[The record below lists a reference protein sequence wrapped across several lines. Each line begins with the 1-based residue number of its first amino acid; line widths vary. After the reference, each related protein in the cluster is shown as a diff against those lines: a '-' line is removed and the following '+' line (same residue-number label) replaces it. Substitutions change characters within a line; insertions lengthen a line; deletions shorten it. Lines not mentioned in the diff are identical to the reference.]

1 MTLPLS
7 SAISMGDVNVEL
19 NKAATTPISLND
31 TAVRTLFIKQGD
43 QTTISLGDGRGK
55 SNIGAVTSLAV
66 TPNTTTVLST
76 TVTWALPATGTVTK
90 YEVYGKTAADTVTKQ
105 ALQTFTTAPF
115 PTTAALTGLKSG
127 TAYTIYVTTSNAS
140 ASTDATVPVTTLAYS
155 FPFTAVLASE
165 PNTLNTSAEVMVS
178 GFPNSWP
185 AILVSVA
192 STTNAYFAVSQ
203 TLGGANNFT
212 TSANTSGYYAAS
224 ASGTLYVRVRF
235 TSGTLSTTNTATL
248 TVGDV
253 TSVYSVTTR
262 GADVTPSNTTPIIF
276 TTKTDVPISTVI
288 QSDMLTLSGLEP
300 NYTGV
305 AVSVT
310 GGSYAFTNSAGVVIG
325 SFTNQAGTGTVDAT
339 SNLYIK
345 AQVTSAGSFAS
356 NAACTVTIGTAT
368 ATFTTTTTTSTFTI
382 AAKTGQTINTLITS
396 ATATVTGLQY
406 STSYT
411 ITVTGDTGF
420 AVDAGTTSLSG
431 TFGSSITVTSSATG
445 TMVVAARVQSST
457 AGSTTTTCTVSI
469 GTYKTGIFSVTTPVP
484 DTSPVFDIGGT
495 TVSAFTSF
503 TDAPFNTVFTA
514 ADTIHVTSLEPNY
527 GITISSSNGLYAAGS
542 TSTAANSAAFT
553 NSSSVVTTGPS
564 GDLYIRARVT
574 TDITF
579 LTAATCT
586 VTVGTGTITFSAT
599 TTTSTFSIAAVTN
612 STLNTVYTS
621 ATVTVTGL
629 PYNATGITVTQPNGN
644 GTVNAGTSSLSGTF
658 ATSKSSITASASGT
672 IVVAVQLTSSTLA
685 STAVTADISV
695 NFTVSGT
702 IYSKT
707 SSYSVTTKIP
717 ITTPPTLSQFVFT
730 AQTAKERSTTYVSNT
745 VTLTGLEINYPLT
758 ISASGTNATVA
769 AGQSA
774 LGTASTSVSV
784 TTTTGTIVVAAY
796 ITTGTGFLTDYICTV
811 TIGTATSDFKV
822 TTRGAVASPTFSPTT
837 FPSVTGQAINTTT
850 LSSAVTITGLEISF
864 PVAISVPGGG
874 SYAASTDLTTLNSL
888 TSSSFTSSATTPTT
902 NSSGTIYIRA
912 GATSSNTNLTTVTTR
927 VYVGTGT
934 IDFAVTTVELVP
946 SSITLLFSGTNASST
961 SLSISAGAGSTPT
974 SYYYSRFDNSSYT
987 ANANTFTATATA
999 SNVFT
1004 VSLPSPSTTYWI
1016 TGYASVAG
1024 LTGSGNNSVTS
1035 TSTPPTSATISFA
1048 STTTSGTTITVTGN
1062 NTPTSYALYETNSN
1076 YTTDL
1081 TNALTPTVTGGNV
1094 YSITSKSNNT
1104 TYYYRATVGNTGGSA
1119 NTTNSFTTTLAAPG
1133 IATITKGT
1141 ITYNSV
1147 VLTFSTSGT
1156 NVGTPASYTL
1166 YSGTYSGDPSP
1177 TSFATSLGTNP
1188 TVALTA
1194 SASAYTKYFTANA
1207 VNTAGS
1213 SSTFATYIQVDVP
1226 AQPPAAPSTISISFP
1241 SVTELGFTVR
1251 VNVGGGGTATQW
1263 YIQQYTNANYNIMT
1277 GNQLSST
1284 STNDFPLTGNSG
1296 TTYYF
1301 AGWAS
1306 NGGGTATAAYN
1317 SVLLYPAAPS
1327 IAVGTVTYNSTSL
1340 TFTTS
1345 GGTPASYSVW
1355 YSTTNANTNSLVS
1368 LATDTTSNPVTV
1380 TLSASSNYYFIAKS
1394 KNATGSSGYGN
1405 FTSVVTTPAQPVV
1418 IPSSVTIAQSNN
1430 AATSFTITVSAGAGG
1445 AATSYTIK
1453 NYTDA
1458 NYTTLANPQFSF
1470 TPNGATFDV
1479 TGLTQSSSYYIKG
1492 FAINAG
1498 GPGESGGN
1506 TYSTLAAAPTGVGI
1520 AVTTAATTTTVT
1532 LTVSSSSGGTP
1543 TSYWIEKYADSTY
1556 GGTPVTSASQPTGV
1570 FPLTGL
1576 TAGTPY
1582 YYKGVA
1588 ATNSGASIGRSA
1600 GANPTFTTTAL
1611 DTTPDAF
1618 SFTAVTGATLSSPVI
1633 SSPTTLTGMTNG
1645 VSVPVSV
1652 TGGNLYWK
1660 TNSTDASWTTVFS
1673 SGNATTSATGTL
1685 YVELGGAASGSNS
1698 TKVTVTGTVGGVS
1711 GTFDITTVAAP
1722 AVVPGLS
1729 TNMTINKI
1737 TNTGFTIK
1745 WDPPTTGG
1753 TPTEYYVSAQ
1763 ASGVFYYP
1771 AEGNPVS
1778 APTTTA
1784 TFTGLA
1790 SNTQYFLGIVPS
1802 NSAGLTLNS
1811 TGFYVYPAVYYRST
1825 TLAAGA
1831 TFTYAFTAPTA
1842 DTFYFTAEGISD
1854 GTLTLDTILNI
1865 SAPTGTPKTWNN
1877 DDATGFT
1884 PSGRGSQIAITTVQG
1899 RVYTCKVT
1907 GFSTATSPYKNNG
1920 AFTFSISRTQSRG

>member
-1 MTLPLS
+1 
-7 SAISMGDVNVEL
+7 MGDVNVEL
-19 NKAATTPISLND
+19 NKASTTPISLND
-31 TAVRTLFIKQGD
+31 PAVRTLFIKQGD

-76 TVTWALPATGTVTK
+76 TVTWALPATGTITK

-115 PTTAALTGLKSG
+115 PTTATLTGLKSG

-140 ASTDATVPVTTLAYS
+140 ASTNATVPVTTLAYS
-155 FPFTAVLASE
+155 FPFTAVTASD

-253 TSVYSVTTR
+253 TSVFSVSTR
-262 GADVTPSNTTPIIF
+262 GSKLTPTNTTPITF
-276 TTKTDVPISTVI
+276 TTQSNASPSTIVKSDILTITGLESNYAVSLSIQGAGDGSGGAALGYVAASSYSAASAATTFSSSPGTYTTDASGNLYVRAQVTTSPLYDKTSNAVVFIGNGNASFTTQTSSLSFTIPGKTDQPFNTMIA
-288 QSDMLTLSGLEP
+288 SDLI
-300 NYTGV
+300 
-305 AVSVT
+305 SVT
-310 GGSYAFTNSAGVVIG
+310 G
-325 SFTNQAGTGTVDAT
+325 
-339 SNLYIK
+339 LK
-345 AQVTSAGSFAS
+345 
-356 NAACTVTIGTAT
+356 
-368 ATFTTTTTTSTFTI
+368 
-382 AAKTGQTINTLITS
+382 
-396 ATATVTGLQY
+396 Y

-411 ITVTGDTGF
+411 ITISAAAGVSVG
-420 AVDAGTTSLSG
+420 VDAGQTAVTGSFTTG
-431 TFGSSITVTSSATG
+431 VGNTGATVVVTSSSTG
-445 TMVVAARVQSST
+445 TLALKVEVTSSSVISTVVSST
-457 AGSTTTTCTVSI
+457 VTVSEAG
-469 GTYKTGIFSVTTPVP
+469 GTSRSSSFSVTTRIPSITP
-484 DTSPVFDIGGT
+484 TFNTPLFT
-495 TVSAFTSF
+495 AFT
-503 TDAPFNTVFTA
+503 DVPFNQV
-514 ADTIHVTSLEPNY
+514 VTSTEAVRVSGLEPSY
-527 GITISSSNGLYAAGS
+527 DVSVSSAGGLYLCANSLAGLS
-542 TSTAANSAAFT
+542 SATWQSSAAFYRT
-553 NSSSVVTTGPS
+553 NGSGELWIQARLTSSADTFSLISSCNITVGSGSASTGQANP
-564 GDLYIRARVT
+564 IPFRVT
-574 TDITF
+574 T
-579 LTAATCT
+579 TA
-586 VTVGTGTITFSAT
+586 
-599 TTTSTFSIAAVTN
+599 STFAFTAVLN
-612 STLNTVYTS
+612 ASFNTVYTS
-621 ATVTVTGL
+621 ATITVTGL
-629 PYNATGITVTQPNGN
+629 PYNATNIGISAAG
-644 GTVNAGTSSLSGTF
+644 GTIDAGTSSLSGTF
-658 ATSKSSITASASGT
+658 TTSKSNITA
-672 IVVAVQLTSSTLA
+672 TS
-685 STAVTADISV
+685 
-695 NFTVSGT
+695 
-702 IYSKT
+702 
-707 SSYSVTTKIP
+707 
-717 ITTPPTLSQFVFT
+717 
-730 AQTAKERSTTYVSNT
+730 
-745 VTLTGLEINYPLT
+745 
-758 ISASGTNATVA
+758 
-769 AGQSA
+769 
-774 LGTASTSVSV
+774 
-784 TTTTGTIVVAAY
+784 TGTIVLAAKQ
-796 ITTGTGFLTDYICTV
+796 TSSTNAT
-811 TIGTATSDFKV
+811 TATACNV
-822 TTRGAVASPTFSPTT
+822 
-837 FPSVTGQAINTTT
+837 SVTFTINSTTYT
-850 LSSAVTITGLEISF
+850 KT
-864 PVAISVPGGG
+864 G
-874 SYAASTDLTTLNSL
+874 SY
-888 TSSSFTSSATTPTT
+888 
-902 NSSGTIYIRA
+902 
-912 GATSSNTNLTTVTTR
+912 TVTTKTPVTKPNAFSFTALTGATR
-927 VYVGTGT
+927 GSYYTSNLVTLVGMDAGQT
-934 IDFAVTTVELVP
+934 TTV
-946 SSITLLFSGTNASST
+946 SASGGTLFYSTDGTTFNYANSVGDSGN
-961 SLSISAGAGSTPT
+961 SA
-974 SYYYSRFDNSSYT
+974 YT
-987 ANANTFTATATA
+987 
-999 SNVFT
+999 
-1004 VSLPSPSTTYWI
+1004 STTISTDNIYI
-1016 TGYASVAG
+1016 KASGYASANYLGTTTVLVNYGGTTASFTITSVAE
-1024 LTGSGNNSVTS
+1024 TA
-1035 TSTPPTSATISFA
+1035 PTSATISFA

-1062 NTPTSYALYETNSN
+1062 NTPSTYSLYETNSN
-1076 YTTDL
+1076 YTSDL
-1081 TNALTPTVTGGNV
+1081 TVALTPTVTGGNV
-1094 YSITSKSNNT
+1094 YSITGKTNNT
-1104 TYYYRATVGNTGGSA
+1104 TYYYRATAGNTGGSA
-1119 NTTNSFTTTLAAPG
+1119 NTTNSFTTTLALPG
-1133 IATITKGT
+1133 TVTITAGT
-1141 ITYNSV
+1141 AAYNSV

-1156 NVGTPASYTL
+1156 NVGTPASYTV
-1166 YSGTYSGDPSP
+1166 YRSSVNND
-1177 TSFATSLGTNP
+1177 TSNLLEFAAASTSNP
-1188 TVALTA
+1188 RTLTLTA
-1194 SASAYTKYFTANA
+1194 STTYYFTAKAN
-1207 VNTAGS
+1207 NTAGS
-1213 SSTFATYIQVDVP
+1213 SAVYSGFVTVNSP
-1226 AQPPAAPSTISISFP
+1226 AQPPAAPSTISITFP

-1251 VNVGGGGTATQW
+1251 VNVGGGGAATQW

-1327 IAVGTVTYNSTSL
+1327 IAVGTVTYNSASL

-1380 TLSASSNYYFIAKS
+1380 TLSASSTYYFIAKS

-1405 FTSVVTTPAQPVV
+1405 FTSLVTTPAQPVAA
-1418 IPSSVTIAQSNN
+1418 PSSVTIAQSNN
-1430 AATSFTITVSAGAGG
+1430 AATSFTVTVSAGAGG

-1453 NYTDA
+1453 NYTNA

-1470 TPNGATFDV
+1470 TPNGATFGV

-1492 FAINAG
+1492 FATNAG
-1498 GPGESGGN
+1498 GTGESGGN

-1520 AVTTAATTTTVT
+1520 TVSTAATTTTVT
-1532 LTVSSSSGGTP
+1532 LTVSSSGGGTP
-1543 TSYWIEKYADSTY
+1543 TSYWIEKYANSTY
-1556 GGTPVTSASQPTGV
+1556 TGTPVTSASQAGGV

-1600 GANPTFTTTAL
+1600 GANPTFTTTTAL

-1618 SFTAVTGATLSSPVI
+1618 SFTATTGATLGSVYTSDAVLLTGLSGSTLLTGSVSGGSMYASTDGFVTSYNVI
-1633 SSPTTLTGMTNG
+1633 SNPNSFVTAANGTISIKLRGTASSTNG
-1645 VSVPVSV
+1645 
-1652 TGGNLYWK
+1652 
-1660 TNSTDASWTTVFS
+1660 
-1673 SGNATTSATGTL
+1673 
-1685 YVELGGAASGSNS
+1685 

-1711 GTFDITTVAAP
+1711 GTYDITTIEL
-1722 AVVPGLS
+1722 VPGLS
-1729 TNMTINKI
+1729 TNRTINKI

-1753 TPTEYYVSAQ
+1753 TPTGYYVNAQ

-1771 AEGNPVS
+1771 AEGDPVP

-1790 SNTQYFLGIVPS
+1790 SNTQYYLGIIPF
-1802 NSAGLTLNS
+1802 NSAGLNLNW
-1811 TGFYVYPAVYYRST
+1811 TGFYVYPAVYYTST